1 MSIKSAI
8 GLRQGALLKDISIQ
22 NTQNGFPKLV
32 MTFKTKKTTHPK
44 SEDRDFWHSLFTW
57 KDMDEEA
64 RKRLK
69 ENCLQLLMAYEVN
82 NAEAIISKK
91 YTGGPAEFFQAV
103 IDALPKAFK
112 RMAVDIFLEYE
123 YEKQKG
129 KDRTWPTI
137 ATGAS
142 GEVNGKPWRSYWIT
156 AAQDGEFKP
165 NVSEKDGKKIL
176 TFVNEEGV
184 RHPISRGPKWFN
196 GKNDLPQGEV
206 PVFNGG
212 QTEKSTT
219 PEREE
224 AAVED
229 TSGLP
234 F

>member
-8 GLRQGALLKDISIQ
+8 GLRQGALLKEISIQ

-32 MTFKTKKTTHPK
+32 MTFKSKKTTHPK
-44 SEDRDFWHSLFTW
+44 SEDRDFWHSLYTW

-103 IDALPKAFK
+103 IDALPKAYK

-123 YEKQKG
+123 YKKRKG
-129 KDRTWPTI
+129 EDRTWPTI

-142 GEVNGKPWRSYWIT
+142 GEANGKVWRSYWIT
-156 AAQDGEFKP
+156 AAQEGEFKP
-165 NVSEKDGKKIL
+165 NVTEDANKKYL
-176 TFVNEEGV
+176 NFVNEQGV
-184 RHPISRGPKWFN
+184 RHPISRSTSWFN
-196 GKNDLPQGEV
+196 GKSDMPQGEIKE
-206 PVFNGG
+206 FDGG
-212 QTEKSTT
+212 DKPQK
-219 PEREE
+219 EE
-224 AAVED
+224 AVVNN
-229 TSGLP
+229 SGDYSDSLP